1 MPKTWALG
9 TLIEKKP
16 MNGNVLVDSNIL
28 VYFVDKNELQ
38 KHIKAKELLKSI
50 DPTGGQFFVSL
61 QNLREFS
68 NIAFKKSKLPAAEIN
83 RFVNLFSS
91 VFAVLTDTKEDIE
104 NANIKK
110 ENFKSSFWDS
120 LLASTMQRNEIKK
133 ILTENIAD
141 FKAFKEIEA
150 INPF

>member
-9 TLIEKKP
+9 TSTGKKP
-16 MNGNVLVDSNIL
+16 MNDKVLIDSNIL

-50 DPTGGQFFVSL
+50 NPTDQYFVSL

-68 NIAFKKSKLPAAEIN
+68 SVAFKKSKLSAAEIN
-83 RFVNLFSS
+83 EFIKVFSS
-91 VFAVLTDTKEDIE
+91 AFIVLADTKDDIE

-133 ILTENIAD
+133 ILTENISD